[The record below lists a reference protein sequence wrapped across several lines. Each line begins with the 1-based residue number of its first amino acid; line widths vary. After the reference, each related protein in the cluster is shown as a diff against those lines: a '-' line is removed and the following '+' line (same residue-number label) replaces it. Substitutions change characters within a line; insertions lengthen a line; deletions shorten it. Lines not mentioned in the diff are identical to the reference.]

1 MNNSYKKEW
10 EDSYKREE
18 NNILYPHDEVVKFL
32 NRFVRKKLNFK
43 GEFKD
48 ILDFTKTVKGLDFG
62 CGVARSAILME
73 EFGIESYGVDIS
85 SNAIERAKDNA
96 SSFGYDALSSRL
108 QTIDSNE
115 LPYEDNFFDLSIAE
129 SCLDSMSFGNASAL
143 VNEIS
148 RVTKKYIYFSVISC
162 EVNFKNKSA
171 EDLIVES
178 NHEFGTIQSY
188 YDEERIIELVSH
200 FNSETVFIRNYTA
213 TGASKDDLID
223 SRFFVVLDVS

>member
-1 MNNSYKKEW
+1 MNKSYKKEW
-10 EDSYKREE
+10 EDSYKRDE

-62 CGVARSAILME
+62 CGVTRSAILME

-85 SNAIERAKDNA
+85 SNAIEKAKDNA

-115 LPYEDNFFDLSIAE
+115 LPYDDNFFDISIAE

-148 RVTKKYIYFSVISC
+148 RVTKKYIYTL
-162 EVNFKNKSA
+162 A
-171 EDLIVES
+171 
-178 NHEFGTIQSY
+178 
-188 YDEERIIELVSH
+188 
-200 FNSETVFIRNYTA
+200 
-213 TGASKDDLID
+213 
-223 SRFFVVLDVS
+223 